1 MNLNRRK
8 LLKKINAAKR
18 PKRISG
24 ENEFRMGTLS
34 LGRKYNPKKLH
45 PRWLGARRRE
55 VGLFDSNKVK
65 ADKLYKWR
73 KAKAKMNHLVAQT
86 LKQGYVHPDVYRLN
100 GFQEILFSM
109 KLGSLKT
116 PGEIIYTNAQ
126 KDVEWKLSDMATSMK
141 SREGYFTG
149 PRGFYID
156 ATNSQQKLLEP
167 RGYAAE
173 VIEAYRAGPV
183 KEGFFANC
191 HMPETIED
199 QEIPTGHRVIA
210 QRSKLINLCQEELP
224 EDLKG
229 LDLPTWKVAPD
240 LSPYACTYEPQDNGT
255 MLIGVMPLRHK
266 PLPEDLLKR
275 REELEELFTKHAALQ
290 NRAERMVTNRVVNLT
305 ERAAVTLS
313 KLYHEGKVELRDY
326 NDINFTLTY
335 NRDSDILKAI
345 CDDERPILPNI
356 LHITREYLDVVKA
369 LRDGK

>member
-1 MNLNRRK
+1 MNMNRRK

-55 VGLFDSNKVK
+55 VGLFDSSKVK

-86 LKQGYVHPDVYRLN
+86 LKQGYVHPDVYQLN
-100 GFQEILFSM
+100 GFQEILFSK
-109 KLGSLKT
+109 KLESLKT
-116 PGEIIYTNAQ
+116 TGEIIYTDAQ
-126 KDVEWKLSDMATSMK
+126 KDKEWELSGMATSMK

-149 PRGFYID
+149 ARGFYID
-156 ATNSQQKLLEP
+156 STNTQHKLLEP
-167 RGYAAE
+167 RGYATDG
-173 VIEAYRAGPV
+173 IEGYKSEPM
-183 KEGFFANC
+183 KEGFWAGVSNEDI
-191 HMPETIED
+191 ETAGSE
-199 QEIPTGHRVIA
+199 PLTLTTRVLKNRGGSA
-210 QRSKLINLCQEELP
+210 VR
-224 EDLKG
+224 DLEWNF
-229 LDLPTWKVAPD
+229 DAVQI
-240 LSPYACTYEPQDNGT
+240 SPYICTYEPQGDGT
-255 MLIGVMPLRHK
+255 TVIGVAAKGPVK
-266 PLPEDLLKR
+266 VPEDLLKR
-275 REELEELFTKHAALQ
+275 REELEELFTRHVALLS
-290 NRAERMVTNRVVNLT
+290 RTKRMETKTAVNYCEL
-305 ERAAVTLS
+305 AAVALS
-313 KLYHEGKVELRDY
+313 KLYHEGNVELRDY

>member
-1 MNLNRRK
+1 MNMNRRK

-18 PKRISG
+18 PERISG

-45 PRWLGARRRE
+45 PRWFSARRRE
-55 VGLFDSNKVK
+55 VGLFDTNLEK
-65 ADKLYKWR
+65 AEKLYKWR
-73 KAKAKMNHLVAQT
+73 KTKAKMNRLVART
-86 LKQGYVHPDVYRLN
+86 LKQGYIHPDVKRLN

-199 QEIPTGHRVIA
+199 QEIPTNLRVSV
-210 QRSKLINLCQEELP
+210 QKSKLINLYPEELP

-240 LSPYACTYEPQDNGT
+240 LSPYVCTYEPQDNGT
-255 MLIGVMPLRHK
+255 MLIGVKPLRHK

-275 REELEELFTKHAALQ
+275 REELEDVFTRHVALLSRTQRMETKTAVNYSEL
-290 NRAERMVTNRVVNLT
+290 
-305 ERAAVTLS
+305 AAVTLS

-326 NDINFTLTY
+326 NDINFSLTY
-335 NRDSDILKAI
+335 DRDSDTLKAI

-356 LHITREYLDVVKA
+356 LHIAREYLDVVKA
-369 LRDGK
+369 LRSGK

>member
-18 PKRISG
+18 PVRITG

-45 PRWLGARRRE
+45 PRWNSARRRE
-55 VGLFDSNKVK
+55 VGLFDSNKVI

-167 RGYAAE
+167 RGYAAD

-183 KEGFFANC
+183 KEGFWAGVSNEDI
-191 HMPETIED
+191 ETAGSE
-199 QEIPTGHRVIA
+199 PLTLTTRVLKN
-210 QRSKLINLCQEELP
+210 RSGSAVR
-224 EDLKG
+224 DLEWNYDAVKI
-229 LDLPTWKVAPD
+229 
-240 LSPYACTYEPQDNGT
+240 SPYICTYEPQGDGT
-255 MLIGVMPLRHK
+255 TIIGVAVKGPVK
-266 PLPEDLLKR
+266 VPEDLLKR
-275 REELEELFTKHAALQ
+275 REELEDLFTRHVALLSRTQ
-290 NRAERMVTNRVVNLT
+290 RMETKTAVNYT
-305 ERAAVTLS
+305 ELAAVALS

-326 NDINFTLTY
+326 NDINFSLTY
-335 NRDSDILKAI
+335 DRDSDILKAI